1 MVLNRLLQSVT
12 TWGMWRNN
20 PTPTSFQGLTT
31 PVTPIPARLCIWTPP
46 QKAPALEKTCV
57 TLCVAINI
65 AMLTCTGTS
74 EPWKVPAA
82 DVYFAEWVCSPF
94 SAATMFISSLTL
106 PSAGVTQQRVGEK
119 KNGISEAVDP
129 LVRHRSPVWTLQL
142 HTWDIQNQPSGKQQG
157 SALSCSRPS
166 SAQAGPLTS
175 HSTSSVNGSCH
186 TALDPAIITLRQSVP
201 LQKQK

>member
-1 MVLNRLLQSVT
+1 MQVKPHIRYSQSIWVISKYWRITEDHMVLNRLLQSVT
-12 TWGMWRNN
+12 TWGMWRNS

-31 PVTPIPARLCIWTPP
+31 PVTPIPAGLCIWTPP
-46 QKAPALEKTCV
+46 WKAPALEKRCV

-106 PSAGVTQQRVGEK
+106 PSAGVTQQRVGGK
-119 KNGISEAVDP
+119 KMEF
-129 LVRHRSPVWTLQL
+129 Q
-142 HTWDIQNQPSGKQQG
+142 
-157 SALSCSRPS
+157 
-166 SAQAGPLTS
+166 
-175 HSTSSVNGSCH
+175 
-186 TALDPAIITLRQSVP
+186 RQWIH
-201 LQKQK
+201 